1 MGNKNKLPDIFTK
14 EELIKLFESMIRP
27 KCVIACFVAL
37 MCGLRV
43 REVCNLQISDMNLE
57 RRIIKIRDSKNPNR
71 KKQGNYGKDRIVP
84 IPEIAISPIKKW
96 IDIVE
101 GGKWFLPSAKSP
113 DIQLR
118 TKTLHIWFAETR
130 ERAKLD
136 EVDYKIRYKK
146 KTQFREETNV
156 YKFRFHHLRHFY
168 ATYIYDKTRDLYAV
182 ANLLGHNQVTTTQI
196 YAKVSDKQMKETID
210 FAFNRPIKTQI
221 FEKNPMN
228 AVNYTIP
235 EVAKRDKTPL
245 EILEDRFARGELS
258 DIEYQNKIRLL
269 RLAKD
274 HLKDKPE
281 EKEEEKVGIQVI
293 NKQNNKQEE
302 DG

>member
-1 MGNKNKLPDIFTK
+1 MGNKNKLPDILTK
-14 EELIKLFESMIRP
+14 TELIKLFESMFRP

-43 REVCNLQISDMNLE
+43 REVCNLQISDINLE

-71 KKQGNYGKDRIVP
+71 KKQGYGKDRIVP
-84 IPEIAISPIKKW
+84 IPAMAIPPIIKW
-96 IDIVE
+96 IDIVD

-118 TKTLHIWFAETR
+118 TKTLHIWFAEAR

-136 EVDYKIRYKK
+136 QIDYQIKYKK
-146 KTQFREETNV
+146 KTQYREHTNV

-168 ATYIYDKTRDLYAV
+168 ASYVYDKTRDLYAV

-196 YAKVSDKQMKETID
+196 YAKVSDKQMRESVD
-210 FAFNRPIKTQI
+210 FAFNMPIKTQL
-221 FEKNPMN
+221 FEKNPM
-228 AVNYTIP
+228 AAINYTIP
-235 EVAKRDKTPL
+235 EVAKREKTPL

-258 DIEYQNKIRLL
+258 DIEYQNKIRLM

-274 HLKDKPE
+274 HLSKNKFDE
-281 EKEEEKVGIQVI
+281 QKEIIIKE
-293 NKQNNKQEE
+293 NLT
-302 DG
+302 